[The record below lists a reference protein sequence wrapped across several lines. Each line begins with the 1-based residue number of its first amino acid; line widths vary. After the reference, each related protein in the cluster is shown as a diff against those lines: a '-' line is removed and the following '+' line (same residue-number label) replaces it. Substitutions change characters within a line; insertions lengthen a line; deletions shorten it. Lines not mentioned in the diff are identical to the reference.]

1 MGVILMGSDSS
12 TSDSITG
19 LDNAQELCNMQIGN
33 WNLIK
38 SIEKLQPT
46 NQTCSWMDA
55 IYAAVEYIKHE
66 CVDKCERKIILLSSF
81 NEEENVVDMFQAED
95 IIEILNSEAV
105 SLIAIGERALHEI
118 DEDSQTPS
126 EALLMNVLQQING
139 QYLTFEHAMSDVRF
153 YKRPSTKPLPWRCLM
168 ELGELCIPIAGISK
182 MPSEVKLPEMVLM
195 GKTSMS
201 NTPDKE
207 VPIKNVVQWM
217 DNNRTIHTEEDI
229 IRGYVYGG
237 KAIPVSDEAKKAMTP
252 KNNEKSYKIHG
263 FTKRE
268 NVAMEYWL
276 SDGSYVIV
284 PANEAASAPFYSLVQ
299 AMVDKNVIA
308 IVEKVY
314 RANTEANMVAL
325 FPSVDVENEPWC
337 LIEIGLPFERDYG
350 AIAQKPLKGM
360 TNQLSQEQD
369 NAIDDLLRSLELPD
383 AADDD
388 TISSSEKY
396 LPGYMPDPGTQHMW
410 DVLTVRAL
418 NPDKPLPPIADDLLN
433 LLEQPEFIKAK
444 CKPVTERIKNLFF
457 LEKKKPFRKSS
468 VSDIALRESHDSSTR
483 YEWNLVRPSLE
494 NDPGSFLE
502 RSSRSR
508 HSLDINLS
516 EFRHGNFY
524 VCSLLVALAALLVV
538 VQCGDI
544 MRKSI
549 VFDKNT
555 PDVFYC
561 PQHKPIGFEKM
572 LVKARPLSRLCQ
584 FEGRPIPE
592 DYKSDCYNDVDE
604 TEYACKEKYRI
615 MMRLHPPGS
624 NTPYN
629 GTRLSKFLAFDKDL
643 PYARKKNQ
651 V

>member
-1 MGVILMGSDSS
+1 MPPKLKESITFVMNVGIVQPGTQSNLQLLDKEKFILKHIIQKKIFLRPKDEMGVILMGSDSS

-46 NQTCSWMDA
+46 NQICSWMDA

-81 NEEENVVDMFQAED
+81 TEEENVVDVFQAED
-95 IIEILNSEAV
+95 IIEILNSEAI
-105 SLIAIGERALHEI
+105 SLIAIGERALHDI

-139 QYLTFEHAMSDVRF
+139 QYLTFDHAMSDVRF
-153 YKRPSTKPLPWRCLM
+153 YKRPSTKPLLWRCLM

-195 GKTSMS
+195 GKTSTS

-217 DNNRTIHTEEDI
+217 DNNKTIHTEEDI

-268 NVAMEYWL
+268 NIPMEYWL
-276 SDGSYVIV
+276 SDGSYVII

-299 AMVDKNVIA
+299 AMVNKNVVA
-308 IVEKVY
+308 IVEKIY

-325 FPSVDVENEPWC
+325 FPSVDIENEPWC

-350 AIAQKPLKGM
+350 AIAQKPLKGVM
-360 TNQLSQEQD
+360 NQLSQEQD
-369 NAIDDLLRSLELPD
+369 NAIDDLLKSLELPD
-383 AADDD
+383 AVDDD

-457 LEKKKPFRKSS
+457 LEKKKPLRKRKTQEDDNKQ
-468 VSDIALRESHDSSTR
+468 SDA
-483 YEWNLVRPSLE
+483 
-494 NDPGSFLE
+494 NDDAPMTFKE
-502 RSSRSR
+502 EQR
-508 HSLDINLS
+508 DT
-516 EFRHGNFY
+516 GN
-524 VCSLLVALAALLVV
+524 
-538 VQCGDI
+538 
-544 MRKSI
+544 
-549 VFDKNT
+549 
-555 PDVFYC
+555 
-561 PQHKPIGFEKM
+561 
-572 LVKARPLSRLCQ
+572 
-584 FEGRPIPE
+584 
-592 DYKSDCYNDVDE
+592 NDVDDISDL
-604 TEYACKEKYRI
+604 C
-615 MMRLHPPGS
+615 S
-624 NTPYN
+624 FN
-629 GTRLSKFLAFDKDL
+629 FDDI
-643 PYARKKNQ
+643 ADI
-651 V
+651 

>member
-1 MGVILMGSDSS
+1 MPPKLKESITFVINVGIVQPGTQSNLQLLDKEKYILKHIIQKKIFLRPKDEIGVILMGSNSS

-19 LDNAQELCNMQIGN
+19 LDNAQELCNMQTGN
-33 WNLIK
+33 WDLIK
-38 SIEKLQPT
+38 NIEKLQST
-46 NQTCSWMDA
+46 NQICSWMDA

-81 NEEENVVDMFQAED
+81 NEEENVDVYQAED

-105 SLIAIGERALHEI
+105 SLIAIGERVLHDT
-118 DEDSQTPS
+118 DEDFQTPS
-126 EALLMNVLQQING
+126 EALLMKVLQQING

-153 YKRPSTKPLPWRCLM
+153 YKRPSTKPFPWRCLM
-168 ELGELCIPIAGISK
+168 ELGELCIPITGISK

-195 GKTSMS
+195 GKTSTS

-207 VPIKNVVQWM
+207 VPIKNVAQWM

-263 FTKRE
+263 FTMRE
-268 NVAMEYWL
+268 NVPMEYWL

-284 PANEAASAPFYSLVQ
+284 PANETASAPFYSLVQ
-299 AMVDKNVIA
+299 AMVEKNVVA

-350 AIAQKPLKGM
+350 AIAQKPLKGVM
-360 TNQLSQEQD
+360 NQLSQEQD
-369 NAIDDLLRSLELPD
+369 NAMDDLLRSLELPD

-410 DVLTVRAL
+410 DVLTARAL

-457 LEKKKPFRKSS
+457 LEKKKPLRKRKIQEDDNKQ
-468 VSDIALRESHDSSTR
+468 SDANDDAPMTQALKEEQRDT
-483 YEWNLVRPSLE
+483 
-494 NDPGSFLE
+494 
-502 RSSRSR
+502 
-508 HSLDINLS
+508 
-516 EFRHGNFY
+516 GN
-524 VCSLLVALAALLVV
+524 
-538 VQCGDI
+538 
-544 MRKSI
+544 
-549 VFDKNT
+549 
-555 PDVFYC
+555 
-561 PQHKPIGFEKM
+561 
-572 LVKARPLSRLCQ
+572 
-584 FEGRPIPE
+584 
-592 DYKSDCYNDVDE
+592 NDVDDISDL
-604 TEYACKEKYRI
+604 C
-615 MMRLHPPGS
+615 S
-624 NTPYN
+624 
-629 GTRLSKFLAFDKDL
+629 FDFDDI
-643 PYARKKNQ
+643 ADI
-651 V
+651 